1 MSDYQN
7 NELCTRVALVEKELS
22 TVCGIFSRF
31 ETTLEKITEVSSSLK
46 ELIAV
51 HDNRLMERERA
62 DHTIFQMIEKR
73 KEEYSHGVERLHQK
87 MEDLSTDIRKEIREE
102 VNEQYDELKE
112 AVRRFET
119 SQKEIADKIDRR
131 IEGALADR
139 TKLFKETEAKLDKL
153 DDRIKKLEHWR
164 WAILGGGAAIG
175 FLVGKWSFFATLFA
189 GG

>member
-1 MSDYQN
+1 MSNYQN
-7 NELCTRVALVEKELS
+7 NELCTRVALVENELS
-22 TVCGIFSRF
+22 TVYGIFSRF

-87 MEDLSTDIRKEIREE
+87 MEDLSTEVRKEIREE

-112 AVRRFET
+112 VVQRFEQ
-119 SQKEIADKIDRR
+119 SQKDIADKIDKR
-131 IEGALADR
+131 IDQQIGERDR
-139 TKLFKETEAKLDKL
+139 KFKESETKLEKLEE
-153 DDRIKKLEHWR
+153 RVKKLENWR
-164 WAILGGGAAIG
+164 WLIVGGGTAVG
-175 FLVGKWSFFATLFA
+175 FVIGKWGFFTNLLT
-189 GG
+189 